1 MSLVCCFHVERGKA
15 CPDTAGLRLAR
26 GSVSSGRNRKGLS
39 TVAGRAGGLARSS
52 DETPVIGAERR
63 GQVIRGLFV
72 RSTGRVPGGV
82 AWTN

>member
-15 CPDTAGLRLAR
+15 CPDTAGRRSVR
-26 GSVSSGRNRKGLS
+26 GSIPSGRNREGLS

-52 DETPVIGAERR
+52 GEASVMGVKRR

-72 RSTGRVPGGV
+72 RSTGCFPGGV
-82 AWTN
+82 A